1 MKFELKVKPAEN
13 KTTISKRNKNRTF
26 AKFIDITKDAF
37 IFYLENTKFNKW
49 IVIPKTYIAKVE
61 LFTTPD
67 KTLHGIVLYTGT
79 GKEKFYVD
87 SEQFTKLAAL
97 FLKGSSWII

>member
-1 MKFELKVKPAEN
+1 MKFELKVKPAEIKTNNN
-13 KTTISKRNKNRTF
+13 KHNRNRTF
-26 AKFIDITKDAF
+26 AKFIDITKDTF

-49 IVIPKTYIAKVE
+49 IVIPKAYIAKVE

-67 KTLHGIVLYTGT
+67 KTLYGIVLYTGT
-79 GKEKFYVD
+79 SKEKFYVD
-87 SEQFTKLAAL
+87 SEQFTKLASL